1 MDLSWIDD
9 AGRRLTRRNGPI
21 TEEAPR
27 QDVPVN
33 LSRRRGRDLA
43 RLVRLPADDEGLDV
57 VPAIAVGS
65 VRDALLEL
73 SEELGQE
80 TGSTRLALAEGT
92 EEERAAQ
99 AVTLWT

>member
-1 MDLSWIDD
+1 MTS
-9 AGRRLTRRNGPI
+9 P
-21 TEEAPR
+21 
-27 QDVPVN
+27 
-33 LSRRRGRDLA
+33 

-80 TGSTRLALAEGT
+80 TGSTRLALAREGT
-92 EEERAAQ
+92 E
-99 AVTLWT
+99 LSLIHI